1 MTSTS
6 ITVVWD
12 PPGEPNGVLLH
23 YIIYQNGTEIQRVMG
38 NVTSYVVTGLQ
49 PFSVYVFKLGVCTKE
64 GCSNSSDSTPQ
75 RTLESGMSSFIRLTC
90 DCISAI
96 NHRFLRLTPKDIIP
110 TMSHNSA
117 ETLRSKIRFSSFL
130 EHSTPPDPFSQL
142 VLICL
147 FLHRPQHL
155 HNIE

>member
-1 MTSTS
+1 M
-6 ITVVWD
+6 
-12 PPGEPNGVLLH
+12 LLH

-96 NHRFLRLTPKDIIP
+96 NHRFLRLTAKDIIP

-117 ETLRSKIRFSSFL
+117 KTLRSKIRFSSFL
-130 EHSTPPDPFSQL
+130 ERVCLKHEMAKCRNSEMAKCRNGGMVLKIRAKVVRLPF
-142 VLICL
+142 
-147 FLHRPQHL
+147 H
-155 HNIE
+155 